1 MRRYVLKRIGQAV
14 LVLWA
19 AYTLTF
25 VLLSALPGDA
35 ITSRIQAPDSDI
47 SPEGAQALLS
57 YYGLDRPLWQQ
68 YLHGLVSAIQGDLG
82 YSLNTAQ
89 PVDRLIGDA
98 LPSTLAL
105 SFLGLVIGT
114 VIAGVVAISIIYAPW
129 PWLRTFFGSLPPLF
143 GSVPTFVVGILLL
156 QVLAFQLGLIPSV
169 DDGSPRA
176 VIAPAVTLGI
186 VLAATLAQ
194 VFATSVR
201 TTRQQPFVHV
211 EQARGAGEGYI
222 FRKDILR
229 NSVLPVLTLLGLAF
243 GELIAGSVVTEA
255 VFARNGIGQLI
266 VGSVN
271 TQDLPVVQGV
281 VLVSAAAYVVINLI
295 VDLAYPFID
304 PRILVEGGPRRAARG
319 ARRAAVRS
327 AVAAPTNPG
336 PAPAAPAVPA
346 PLDPSPPRLPAEWA
360 MP

>member
-1 MRRYVLKRIGQAV
+1 MRRYVLKRVGQAV

-68 YLHGLVSAIQGDLG
+68 YLHGLTSAVRGDLG

-114 VIAGVVAISIIYAPW
+114 VIAGVVAISIIHAPW

-211 EQARGAGEGYI
+211 QQARGAGEGYI
-222 FRKDILR
+222 FRKDVLR

-304 PRILVEGGPRRAARG
+304 PRILVEGRPRRASKSVR
-319 ARRAAVRS
+319 RS
-327 AVAAPTNPG
+327 AVAAPVTPPAL
-336 PAPAAPAVPA
+336 PAPPPPAVPA
-346 PLDPSPPRLPAEWA
+346 PPHPSPPPLPAERGK
-360 MP
+360 P